1 MAGEPLESRDTREFA
16 ALWSETV
23 EGHLTHQLTQI
34 LPGLVGEAGPMDP
47 ARTATV
53 ARHLVHALR
62 LTALSGD
69 AVAGVNYLAGSAR
82 AADDR

>member
-23 EGHLTHQLTQI
+23 ERHLTDQLTQL
-34 LPGLVGEAGPMDP
+34 LPGLVGDVRLMDS

-69 AVAGVNYLAGSAR
+69 AVAGVNYLADSAR
-82 AADDR
+82 AADGR